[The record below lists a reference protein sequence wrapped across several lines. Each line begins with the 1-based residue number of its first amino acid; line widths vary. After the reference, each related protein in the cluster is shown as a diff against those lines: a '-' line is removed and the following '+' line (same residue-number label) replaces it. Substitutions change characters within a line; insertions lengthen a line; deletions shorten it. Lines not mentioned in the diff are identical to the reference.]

1 MSRLLRHITFISTIV
16 VCVWLSGLG
25 WYLTFTPGQLPW
37 FFLICGLVFGLAA
50 VVLTFMWRLMSTN
63 P

>member
-1 MSRLLRHITFISTIV
+1 MSRILRNITFISTIA
-16 VCVWLSGLG
+16 VCLWLSGLG
-25 WYLTFTPGQLPW
+25 WYLTFTPGQPPW

-50 VVLTFMWRLMSTN
+50 VVLTFTWRLMSTN